1 VLDTSGST
9 GAYADLSQSRQT
21 KLEVARDTLTY
32 IVCDSGLLW
41 EKDKVGVITTNRSAG
56 TEVLQEIVEWSS
68 LDKLSFQKQLQ
79 QILPRGKTSVRDGMK
94 KAVELQENDLH
105 NDALLGS
112 RLFVFT
118 DMHLSEEEEKA
129 VKARKRNTDHSHAR
143 RLHSDECHQD
153 HLDNAEPE
161 KGKNQETYVDFARW
175 LAEEK
180 SLNTTFFGIGS
191 DIRTEAL
198 PQLARIPGCSYF
210 GLSIA
215 KENREVLLLQ
225 QFEYKVHPAASKVC
239 LELHQ
244 SPFEAEAEQTCG
256 GEPVTQDGQFF
267 YQDALY
273 PSASSAQGIQ
283 GSMILLKLRKR
294 AASKNGWREEQ
305 PTTRMAAHLSHTCCN
320 RLFCPHNGPSEPTAP
335 QHSSALLM
343 TAYDAGSHCI
353 M

>member
-1 VLDTSGST
+1 
-9 GAYADLSQSRQT
+9 
-21 KLEVARDTLTY
+21 
-32 IVCDSGLLW
+32 
-41 EKDKVGVITTNRSAG
+41 
-56 TEVLQEIVEWSS
+56 
-68 LDKLSFQKQLQ
+68 
-79 QILPRGKTSVRDGMK
+79 M
-94 KAVELQENDLH
+94 
-105 NDALLGS
+105 
-112 RLFVFT
+112 
-118 DMHLSEEEEKA
+118 
-129 VKARKRNTDHSHAR
+129 
-143 RLHSDECHQD
+143 
-153 HLDNAEPE
+153 
-161 KGKNQETYVDFARW
+161 
-175 LAEEK
+175 
-180 SLNTTFFGIGS
+180 FGI
-191 DIRTEAL
+191 
-198 PQLARIPGCSYF
+198 CSF
-210 GLSIA
+210 A
-215 KENREVLLLQ
+215 Q
-225 QFEYKVHPAASKVC
+225 VHPAASKVC

-256 GEPVTQDGQFF
+256 GEPVTQASDHSAPTLLSIPHEPRLYRSHGIHDILTPIDWLCPCMEGYGIHDILTLALTLDQDGQFF